1 MTNAT
6 KFKGWQMVYTGM
18 MMEFSVVGFVFYC
31 FPLMFSELEKDLG
44 ASQTQ
49 LSSALSL
56 FFIFSTI
63 ASIFLGRILDKYSI
77 KGIMTLG
84 GIIFS
89 FGLISI
95 AFVQNTFSL
104 LIIYATLIAIGGPA
118 LGNLSITKLVANWF
132 DAKAG
137 MALGIAAIGIS
148 FSGVVLPILVD
159 PLIDLIGWR
168 NVYLVFASIVIL
180 ILLPTVRAVVINT
193 PEEIGQKKDNLEFQ
207 PSADLDQKLLNIS
220 DFFKSKIF
228 WIISLTFAFQFFAMG
243 GVLLHLPL
251 HSERIGFDETFS
263 ILSFPI
269 KQYVF
274 AYSLAAFGGVVGK
287 VFFGYLIDKLNPNKP
302 VMIMMLMQSLG
313 IFGITL
319 SESFLLFTLFCF
331 VFGLGFGGAMVLM
344 SACFLKAFGSVNLG
358 SVRGFSG
365 MIVVPL
371 QPVGI
376 FFVGRAFDLNLYLE
390 AFQIM
395 GLVTLI
401 GFIVG
406 SRIII
411 PKVHSA

>member
-1 MTNAT
+1 M

-31 FPLMFSELEKDLG
+31 FPLMFSELERDLG

-56 FFIFSTI
+56 FFIFSTL

-89 FGLISI
+89 LGLFSI
-95 AFVQNTFSL
+95 AMVENTLSL
-104 LIIYATLIAIGGPA
+104 LLIYATLIAVGGPA

-132 DAKAG
+132 DSKAG

-159 PLIDLIGWR
+159 PLIDSIGWR
-168 NVYLVFASIVIL
+168 NVYLVFGAAVVF
-180 ILLPTVRAVVINT
+180 ILLPSVRILVINT
-193 PEEIGQKKDNLEFQ
+193 PEEIGQKKDNLESQ
-207 PSADLDQKLLNIS
+207 LKVNTNQKLLNIS

-251 HSERIGFDETFS
+251 HSERIGFSETFS
-263 ILSFPI
+263 LVGFPI

-274 AYSLAAFGGVVGK
+274 AYSLAAFGGVIGK
-287 VFFGYLIDKLNPNKP
+287 ILFGYLVDKLNPNRP

-313 IFGITL
+313 IFGLTF
-319 SESFLLFTLFCF
+319 SGNFLFFSLFCF
-331 VFGLGFGGAMVLM
+331 TFGLGFGGAMVLM

-376 FFVGRAFDLNLYLE
+376 FFVGRAFDLNFYLE

-395 GLVTLI
+395 GVVTLL
-401 GFIVG
+401 GFIIG

-411 PKVHSA
+411 PKLQLA

>member
-1 MTNAT
+1 M

-31 FPLMFSELEKDLG
+31 FPLMFSELERELG
-44 ASQTQ
+44 ASQTE

-56 FFIFSTI
+56 FFIFSTL

-77 KGIMTLG
+77 KGIMTSG

-89 FGLISI
+89 LGLFSI
-95 AFVQNTFSL
+95 AMVENTLSL
-104 LIIYATLIAIGGPA
+104 LLIYATLIAVGGPA

-132 DAKAG
+132 DSKAG

-159 PLIDLIGWR
+159 PLIDSIGWR
-168 NVYLVFASIVIL
+168 NVYLVFGAAVVF
-180 ILLPTVRAVVINT
+180 ILLPAVRILVINS
-193 PEEIGQKKDNLEFQ
+193 PEEIGQKKDNLETQ
-207 PSADLDQKLLNIS
+207 PSSNTSQKLLNVS

-251 HSERIGFDETFS
+251 HSEKIGFSETFS
-263 ILSFPI
+263 LVGFPI

-274 AYSLAAFGGVVGK
+274 AYSLAAFGGVAGK
-287 VFFGYLIDKLNPNKP
+287 ILFGYLVDKLKPNKP

-313 IFGITL
+313 IFGLTF
-319 SESFLLFTLFCF
+319 SGNFLFFSLFCF
-331 VFGLGFGGAMVLM
+331 TFGLGFGGAMVLM

-371 QPVGI
+371 QPIGI
-376 FFVGRAFDLNLYLE
+376 FVVGRAFDLNLYLE

-395 GLVTLI
+395 GVVTLL
-401 GFIVG
+401 GFIIG

-411 PKVHSA
+411 PKLQLA

>member
-1 MTNAT
+1 M

-31 FPLMFSELEKDLG
+31 FPLMFSELERDLG

-56 FFIFSTI
+56 FFIFSTL

-89 FGLISI
+89 LGLFSI
-95 AFVQNTFSL
+95 AMVENTLSL
-104 LIIYATLIAIGGPA
+104 LLIYATLIAIGGPA

-132 DAKAG
+132 DSKAG
-137 MALGIAAIGIS
+137 MALGVAAIGIS

-159 PLIDLIGWR
+159 PLIDTIGWR
-168 NVYLVFASIVIL
+168 NVYLVFGAVVVF
-180 ILLPTVRAVVINT
+180 ILLPAVRILVINF
-193 PEEIGQKKDNLEFQ
+193 PDEIGQKKDNLETQ
-207 PSADLDQKLLNIS
+207 PTANTNQKLLNVS

-251 HSERIGFDETFS
+251 HSERIGFSETFS
-263 ILSFPI
+263 LVGFPI
-269 KQYVF
+269 KQHVF

-287 VFFGYLIDKLNPNKP
+287 ILFGYLVDKFNPNKP

-313 IFGITL
+313 IFGLTF
-319 SESFLLFTLFCF
+319 SSNFLFFSLFCLT
-331 VFGLGFGGAMVLM
+331 FGLGFGGAMVLM

-376 FFVGRAFDLNLYLE
+376 FVVGRAFDLNLYIE
-390 AFQIM
+390 AFQVM
-395 GLVTLI
+395 GVVTLLGLI
-401 GFIVG
+401 IG

-411 PKVHSA
+411 PKVQPA

>member
-1 MTNAT
+1 M

-31 FPLMFSELEKDLG
+31 FPLMFSELERDLG

-56 FFIFSTI
+56 FFIFSTL

-89 FGLISI
+89 LGLFSI
-95 AFVQNTFSL
+95 AMVENTLSL
-104 LIIYATLIAIGGPA
+104 LLIYATLIAVGGPA

-132 DAKAG
+132 DSKAG

-159 PLIDLIGWR
+159 PLIDSIGWR
-168 NVYLVFASIVIL
+168 NVYLVFGASVVF
-180 ILLPTVRAVVINT
+180 ILLPAVRILVINT
-193 PEEIGQKKDNLEFQ
+193 PEEIGQKKDNLETQ
-207 PSADLDQKLLNIS
+207 LTSDADQKLLNVS

-251 HSERIGFDETFS
+251 HSERIGFSETFS
-263 ILSFPI
+263 LVGFPI

-274 AYSLAAFGGVVGK
+274 AYSLAAFGGVAGK
-287 VFFGYLIDKLNPNKP
+287 ILFGYLVDKLNPNKP

-313 IFGITL
+313 IFGLTF
-319 SESFLLFTLFCF
+319 SGNFLFFSLFCF
-331 VFGLGFGGAMVLM
+331 TFGLGFGGAMVLM

-376 FFVGRAFDLNLYLE
+376 FVVGRAFDLNLYLE

-395 GLVTLI
+395 GVVTLL
-401 GFIVG
+401 GFIIG

-411 PKVHSA
+411 PKVQPA

>member
-1 MTNAT
+1 MR
-6 KFKGWQMVYTGM
+6 FKGWQMVYTGM

-31 FPLMFSELEKDLG
+31 FPLMFSELERDLG

-56 FFIFSTI
+56 FFIFSTL

-89 FGLISI
+89 LGLFSI
-95 AFVQNTFSL
+95 AMVENTLSL
-104 LIIYATLIAIGGPA
+104 LLIYATLIAVGGPA

-132 DAKAG
+132 DTKAG

-159 PLIDLIGWR
+159 PLIDSIGWR
-168 NVYLVFASIVIL
+168 NVYLVFGASVVF
-180 ILLPTVRAVVINT
+180 ILLPAVRILVINT
-193 PEEIGQKKDNLEFQ
+193 PEEIGQKKDNLETQ
-207 PSADLDQKLLNIS
+207 LTSDADQKLLNVS

-251 HSERIGFDETFS
+251 HSERIGFSETFS
-263 ILSFPI
+263 LVGFPI

-274 AYSLAAFGGVVGK
+274 AYSLAAFGGVAGK
-287 VFFGYLIDKLNPNKP
+287 ILFGYLVDKLNPNKP

-313 IFGITL
+313 IFGLTF
-319 SESFLLFTLFCF
+319 SGNFLFFSLFCF
-331 VFGLGFGGAMVLM
+331 TFGLGFGGAMVLM

-376 FFVGRAFDLNLYLE
+376 FVVGRAFDLNLYLE

-395 GLVTLI
+395 GVVTLL
-401 GFIVG
+401 GFIIG

-411 PKVHSA
+411 PKLQPA

>member
-1 MTNAT
+1 M

-31 FPLMFSELEKDLG
+31 FPLMFSELERELG
-44 ASQTQ
+44 ASQTE

-56 FFIFSTI
+56 FFIFSTL

-77 KGIMTLG
+77 KGIMTSG

-89 FGLISI
+89 LGLFSI
-95 AFVQNTFSL
+95 AMVENTLSL
-104 LIIYATLIAIGGPA
+104 LLIYATLIAVGGPA

-132 DAKAG
+132 DSKAG

-159 PLIDLIGWR
+159 PLIDSIGWR
-168 NVYLVFASIVIL
+168 NVYLVFGAAVVF
-180 ILLPTVRAVVINT
+180 ILLPAVRMLVINS
-193 PEEIGQKKDNLEFQ
+193 PEEIGQKKDNLETQ
-207 PSADLDQKLLNIS
+207 PSSNTSQKLLNVS

-251 HSERIGFDETFS
+251 HSEKIGFSETFS
-263 ILSFPI
+263 LVGFPI

-274 AYSLAAFGGVVGK
+274 AYSLAAFGGVAGK
-287 VFFGYLIDKLNPNKP
+287 ILFGYLVDKLKPNKP

-313 IFGITL
+313 IFGLTF
-319 SESFLLFTLFCF
+319 SGNFLFFSLFCF
-331 VFGLGFGGAMVLM
+331 TFGLGFGGAMVLM

-371 QPVGI
+371 QPIGI
-376 FFVGRAFDLNLYLE
+376 FVVGRAFDLNLYLE

-395 GLVTLI
+395 GVVTLL
-401 GFIVG
+401 GFIIG

-411 PKVHSA
+411 PKLQLA

>member
-1 MTNAT
+1 MTSVT

-89 FGLISI
+89 FGLFSI
-95 AFVQNTFSL
+95 AFVENTLSL

-137 MALGIAAIGIS
+137 IALGIAAIGIS

-180 ILLPTVRAVVINT
+180 VLLPVVRIIVINN
-193 PEEIGQKKDNLEFQ
+193 PEEIGQKKDDSEFK
-207 PSADLDQKLLNIS
+207 PSSNLDQTLLKIS

-251 HSERIGFDETFS
+251 HSEKVGFNETFF
-263 ILSFPI
+263 LLTFPI

-274 AYSLAAFGGVVGK
+274 AYSVAAFGGVVGK
-287 VFFGYLIDKLNPNKP
+287 VLFGYLVDKLNPNKP

-313 IFGITL
+313 IFGITF
-319 SESFLLFTLFCF
+319 SGGFLFFTFFCF
-331 VFGLGFGGAMVLM
+331 MFGLGFGGAMVLM

-376 FFVGRAFDLNLYLE
+376 FFVGRAFDLNFYLE

-411 PKVHSA
+411 PKVQST

>member
-1 MTNAT
+1 M

-31 FPLMFSELEKDLG
+31 FPLMFSELERDLG
-44 ASQTQ
+44 ASQTE

-56 FFIFSTI
+56 FFIFSTL

-77 KGIMTLG
+77 KGIMTSG

-89 FGLISI
+89 LGLFSI
-95 AFVQNTFSL
+95 AMVENTLSL
-104 LIIYATLIAIGGPA
+104 LLIYATLIAVGGPA

-132 DAKAG
+132 DSKAG

-159 PLIDLIGWR
+159 PLIDSIGWR
-168 NVYLVFASIVIL
+168 NVYLVFGAAVVF
-180 ILLPTVRAVVINT
+180 ILLPAVRMLVINS
-193 PEEIGQKKDNLEFQ
+193 PEEIGQKKDNLETQ
-207 PSADLDQKLLNIS
+207 PSSNTSQKLLNVS

-251 HSERIGFDETFS
+251 HSEKIGFSETFS
-263 ILSFPI
+263 LVGFPI

-274 AYSLAAFGGVVGK
+274 AYSLAAFGGVAGK
-287 VFFGYLIDKLNPNKP
+287 ILFGYLIDKLKPNKP

-313 IFGITL
+313 IFGLTF
-319 SESFLLFTLFCF
+319 SGNFLFFSLFCF
-331 VFGLGFGGAMVLM
+331 TFGLGFGGAMVLM

-371 QPVGI
+371 QPIGI
-376 FFVGRAFDLNLYLE
+376 FVVGRAFDLNLYLE

-395 GLVTLI
+395 GVVTLL
-401 GFIVG
+401 GFIIG

-411 PKVHSA
+411 PKLQLA

>member
-1 MTNAT
+1 M
-6 KFKGWQMVYTGM
+6 
-18 MMEFSVVGFVFYC
+18 
-31 FPLMFSELEKDLG
+31 
-44 ASQTQ
+44 
-49 LSSALSL
+49 
-56 FFIFSTI
+56 
-63 ASIFLGRILDKYSI
+63 
-77 KGIMTLG
+77 
-84 GIIFS
+84 
-89 FGLISI
+89 
-95 AFVQNTFSL
+95 
-104 LIIYATLIAIGGPA
+104 
-118 LGNLSITKLVANWF
+118 
-132 DAKAG
+132 
-137 MALGIAAIGIS
+137 
-148 FSGVVLPILVD
+148 
-159 PLIDLIGWR
+159 IDLIGWR

-207 PSADLDQKLLNIS
+207 PSSDLDQKLLKVS

>member
-1 MTNAT
+1 M
-6 KFKGWQMVYTGM
+6 
-18 MMEFSVVGFVFYC
+18 
-31 FPLMFSELEKDLG
+31 
-44 ASQTQ
+44 
-49 LSSALSL
+49 
-56 FFIFSTI
+56 
-63 ASIFLGRILDKYSI
+63 
-77 KGIMTLG
+77 
-84 GIIFS
+84 
-89 FGLISI
+89 
-95 AFVQNTFSL
+95 
-104 LIIYATLIAIGGPA
+104 LIIYASLIAIGGPA

-302 VMIMMLMQSLG
+302 VMIMMLMQAMG
-313 IFGITL
+313 IFGLTMVETFDL
-319 SESFLLFTLFCF
+319 FLLSCF
-331 VFGLGFGGAMVLM
+331 IFGLGFGGAMVLM
-344 SACFLKAFGSVNLG
+344 SACFLKAFGSQNLG
-358 SVRGFSG
+358 SVRGISAVI
-365 MIVVPL
+365 IVPVQPL
-371 QPVGI
+371 GI
-376 FFVGRAFDLNLYLE
+376 
-390 AFQIM
+390 
-395 GLVTLI
+395 
-401 GFIVG
+401 FIVG
-406 SRIII
+406 QAFDAGFYIQAFLLMGVASLVALLVSSQISIQQKDY
-411 PKVHSA
+411 PSLQQQ

>member
-1 MTNAT
+1 M

-31 FPLMFSELEKDLG
+31 FPLMFSELERDLG
-44 ASQTQ
+44 ASQTE

-56 FFIFSTI
+56 FFIFSTL

-77 KGIMTLG
+77 KGIMTFG

-89 FGLISI
+89 LGLFSI
-95 AFVQNTFSL
+95 AMVENTLSL
-104 LIIYATLIAIGGPA
+104 LLIYATLIAVGGPA

-132 DAKAG
+132 DSKAG

-159 PLIDLIGWR
+159 PLIDSIGWR
-168 NVYLVFASIVIL
+168 NVYLVFSAAVVF
-180 ILLPTVRAVVINT
+180 ILLPAVRILVVNT
-193 PEEIGQKKDNLEFQ
+193 PEEIGQKKDNLESQ
-207 PSADLDQKLLNIS
+207 LTVNTNQKLLNIS

-251 HSERIGFDETFS
+251 HSERIGFSETFS
-263 ILSFPI
+263 LVGFPI

-274 AYSLAAFGGVVGK
+274 AYSLAAFGGVIGK
-287 VFFGYLIDKLNPNKP
+287 ILFGYLVDKLNPNRP

-313 IFGITL
+313 IFGLTF
-319 SESFLLFTLFCF
+319 SGNFLFFSLFCF
-331 VFGLGFGGAMVLM
+331 TFGLGFGGAMVLM

-376 FFVGRAFDLNLYLE
+376 FFVGRAFDLNFYLE

-395 GLVTLI
+395 GVVTLL
-401 GFIVG
+401 GFIIG

-411 PKVHSA
+411 PKLQLA

>member
-1 MTNAT
+1 MR
-6 KFKGWQMVYTGM
+6 FKGWQMVYTGM

-56 FFIFSTI
+56 FFIFSTL

-89 FGLISI
+89 LGLFSI
-95 AFVQNTFSL
+95 AMVENTLSL
-104 LIIYATLIAIGGPA
+104 LLIYATLIAVGGPA

-132 DAKAG
+132 DTKAG

-159 PLIDLIGWR
+159 PLIDSIGWR
-168 NVYLVFASIVIL
+168 NVYLVFGASVVF
-180 ILLPTVRAVVINT
+180 ILLPAVRILVINT
-193 PEEIGQKKDNLEFQ
+193 PEEIGQKKDNLATQ
-207 PSADLDQKLLNIS
+207 LTSDTDQKLLNVS

-251 HSERIGFDETFS
+251 HSERIGFSEIFS
-263 ILSFPI
+263 LVGFPI

-274 AYSLAAFGGVVGK
+274 AYSLAAFGGVAGK
-287 VFFGYLIDKLNPNKP
+287 ILFGYLVDKLNPNKP

-313 IFGITL
+313 IFGLTF
-319 SESFLLFTLFCF
+319 SGNFLFFSLFCF
-331 VFGLGFGGAMVLM
+331 TFGLGFGGAMVLM
-344 SACFLKAFGSVNLG
+344 SACFLKAFGSLNLG

-376 FFVGRAFDLNLYLE
+376 FVVGRAFDLNLYLE

-395 GLVTLI
+395 GVVTLL
-401 GFIVG
+401 GFIIG

-411 PKVHSA
+411 PKLQPA

>member
-1 MTNAT
+1 M

-31 FPLMFSELEKDLG
+31 FPLMFSELERDLG

-56 FFIFSTI
+56 FFIFSTL

-89 FGLISI
+89 LGLFSI
-95 AFVQNTFSL
+95 AMVENTLSL
-104 LIIYATLIAIGGPA
+104 LLIYATLIAIGGPA

-132 DAKAG
+132 DSKAG

-159 PLIDLIGWR
+159 PLIDSIGWR
-168 NVYLVFASIVIL
+168 NVYLVFGASVVF
-180 ILLPTVRAVVINT
+180 ILLPAVRILVINT
-193 PEEIGQKKDNLEFQ
+193 PEEIGQKKDNLETQ
-207 PSADLDQKLLNIS
+207 LTSDTGQKLLNIS

-251 HSERIGFDETFS
+251 HSERIGFSETFS
-263 ILSFPI
+263 LVGFPI

-274 AYSLAAFGGVVGK
+274 AYSLAAFGGVAGK
-287 VFFGYLIDKLNPNKP
+287 ILFGYLVDKLNPNKP

-313 IFGITL
+313 IFGLTF
-319 SESFLLFTLFCF
+319 SGNFLFFSLFCF
-331 VFGLGFGGAMVLM
+331 TFGLGFGGAMVLM

-376 FFVGRAFDLNLYLE
+376 FIVGRAFDLNLYLE

-395 GLVTLI
+395 GVVTLL

-406 SRIII
+406 SRIIM
-411 PKVHSA
+411 PKLQPA

>member
-1 MTNAT
+1 M

-56 FFIFSTI
+56 FFIFSTL

-89 FGLISI
+89 LGLFSI
-95 AFVQNTFSL
+95 AMVENTLSL
-104 LIIYATLIAIGGPA
+104 LLIYATLIAIGGPA

-132 DAKAG
+132 DSKAG

-159 PLIDLIGWR
+159 PLIDSIGWR
-168 NVYLVFASIVIL
+168 NVYLVFGAAVVF
-180 ILLPTVRAVVINT
+180 ILLPAVRMLVINT
-193 PEEIGQKKDNLEFQ
+193 PEEIGQKKDNLETQ
-207 PSADLDQKLLNIS
+207 PTSNTNQKLLNVS

-251 HSERIGFDETFS
+251 HSERIGFSEIFS
-263 ILSFPI
+263 LVGFPI

-287 VFFGYLIDKLNPNKP
+287 ILFGYLVDKLNPNKP

-313 IFGITL
+313 IFGLTF
-319 SESFLLFTLFCF
+319 SGNFLFFSLFCF
-331 VFGLGFGGAMVLM
+331 TFGLGFGGAMVLM

-376 FFVGRAFDLNLYLE
+376 FVVGRAFDLNLYLE

-395 GLVTLI
+395 GVVTLL
-401 GFIVG
+401 GFIIG

-411 PKVHSA
+411 PKLQPA

>member
-1 MTNAT
+1 M

-31 FPLMFSELEKDLG
+31 FPLMFSELERDLG
-44 ASQTQ
+44 ASQTE

-56 FFIFSTI
+56 FFIFSTL

-77 KGIMTLG
+77 KGIMTFG

-89 FGLISI
+89 LGLFSI
-95 AFVQNTFSL
+95 AMVENTLSL
-104 LIIYATLIAIGGPA
+104 LLIYATLIAVGGPA

-132 DAKAG
+132 DSKAG

-159 PLIDLIGWR
+159 PLIDSIGWR
-168 NVYLVFASIVIL
+168 NVYLVFGAAVVF
-180 ILLPTVRAVVINT
+180 ILLPAVRILVVNT
-193 PEEIGQKKDNLEFQ
+193 PEEIGQKKDNLESQ
-207 PSADLDQKLLNIS
+207 LTVNTNQKLLNIS

-251 HSERIGFDETFS
+251 HSERIGFSETFS
-263 ILSFPI
+263 LVGFPI

-274 AYSLAAFGGVVGK
+274 AYSLAAFGGVIGK
-287 VFFGYLIDKLNPNKP
+287 ILFGYLVDKLNPNRP

-313 IFGITL
+313 IFGLTF
-319 SESFLLFTLFCF
+319 SGNFLFFSLFCF
-331 VFGLGFGGAMVLM
+331 TFGLGFGGAMVLM

-376 FFVGRAFDLNLYLE
+376 FFVGRAFDLNFYLE

-395 GLVTLI
+395 GVVTLL
-401 GFIVG
+401 GFIIG

-411 PKVHSA
+411 PKLQLA

>member
-1 MTNAT
+1 
-6 KFKGWQMVYTGM
+6 
-18 MMEFSVVGFVFYC
+18 
-31 FPLMFSELEKDLG
+31 
-44 ASQTQ
+44 
-49 LSSALSL
+49 
-56 FFIFSTI
+56 
-63 ASIFLGRILDKYSI
+63 
-77 KGIMTLG
+77 
-84 GIIFS
+84 
-89 FGLISI
+89 
-95 AFVQNTFSL
+95 
-104 LIIYATLIAIGGPA
+104 
-118 LGNLSITKLVANWF
+118 
-132 DAKAG
+132 
-137 MALGIAAIGIS
+137 
-148 FSGVVLPILVD
+148 
-159 PLIDLIGWR
+159 
-168 NVYLVFASIVIL
+168 
-180 ILLPTVRAVVINT
+180 
-193 PEEIGQKKDNLEFQ
+193 
-207 PSADLDQKLLNIS
+207 
-220 DFFKSKIF
+220 
-228 WIISLTFAFQFFAMG
+228 MG

-251 HSERIGFDETFS
+251 HSERIGFGETFS

-287 VFFGYLIDKLNPNKP
+287 VFFGYLIDKFDPNKP
-302 VMIMMLMQSLG
+302 VMIMMLMQSMG
-313 IFGITL
+313 IFGITF
-319 SESFLLFTLFCF
+319 SDNFLLFTLFCF

>member
-1 MTNAT
+1 
-6 KFKGWQMVYTGM
+6 
-18 MMEFSVVGFVFYC
+18 
-31 FPLMFSELEKDLG
+31 LMFSELERELG
-44 ASQTQ
+44 ASQTE

-56 FFIFSTI
+56 FFIFSTL

-77 KGIMTLG
+77 KGIMTSG

-89 FGLISI
+89 LGLFSI
-95 AFVQNTFSL
+95 AMVENTLSL
-104 LIIYATLIAIGGPA
+104 LLIYATLIAVGGPA

-132 DAKAG
+132 DSKAG

-159 PLIDLIGWR
+159 PLIDSIGWR
-168 NVYLVFASIVIL
+168 NVYLVFGAAVVF
-180 ILLPTVRAVVINT
+180 ILLPAVRMLVINS
-193 PEEIGQKKDNLEFQ
+193 PEEIGQKKDNLETQ
-207 PSADLDQKLLNIS
+207 PSSNTSQKLLNVS

-251 HSERIGFDETFS
+251 HSEKIGFSETFS
-263 ILSFPI
+263 LVGFPI

-274 AYSLAAFGGVVGK
+274 AYSLAAFGGVAGK
-287 VFFGYLIDKLNPNKP
+287 ILFGYLVDKLKPNKP

-313 IFGITL
+313 IFGLTF
-319 SESFLLFTLFCF
+319 SGNFLFFSLFCF
-331 VFGLGFGGAMVLM
+331 TFGLGFGGAMVLM

-371 QPVGI
+371 QPIGI
-376 FFVGRAFDLNLYLE
+376 FVVGRAFDLNLYLE

-395 GLVTLI
+395 GVVTLL
-401 GFIVG
+401 GFIIG

-411 PKVHSA
+411 PKLQLA

>member
-1 MTNAT
+1 
-6 KFKGWQMVYTGM
+6 MV
-18 MMEFSVVGFVFYC
+18 EN
-31 FPLMFSELEKDLG
+31 
-44 ASQTQ
+44 
-49 LSSALSL
+49 
-56 FFIFSTI
+56 TI
-63 ASIFLGRILDKYSI
+63 
-77 KGIMTLG
+77 
-84 GIIFS
+84 
-89 FGLISI
+89 
-95 AFVQNTFSL
+95 SL
-104 LIIYATLIAIGGPA
+104 LLIYATLIAVGGPA

-132 DAKAG
+132 DSKAG

-159 PLIDLIGWR
+159 PLIDSIGWR
-168 NVYLVFASIVIL
+168 NVYLVFSAAVIF
-180 ILLPTVRAVVINT
+180 ILLPAVRILVINT
-193 PEEIGQKKDNLEFQ
+193 PEEIGQKKDNLESQ
-207 PSADLDQKLLNIS
+207 LTVNTNQKLLNIS

-251 HSERIGFDETFS
+251 HSERIGFSETFS
-263 ILSFPI
+263 LVGFPI

-287 VFFGYLIDKLNPNKP
+287 ILFGYLVDKLNPNRP

-313 IFGITL
+313 IFGLTF
-319 SESFLLFTLFCF
+319 SGNFLFFSLFCF
-331 VFGLGFGGAMVLM
+331 AFGLGFGGAMVLM

-376 FFVGRAFDLNLYLE
+376 FFVGRAFDLNFYLE

-395 GLVTLI
+395 GVVTLL
-401 GFIVG
+401 GFIIG

-411 PKVHSA
+411 PKLQLA